1 MVCKTN
7 NKNYYIVNFIAH
19 VVTCYE
25 TIWQKVL
32 LQFTSCVN
40 WSEYYSNPSAPPLRE
55 TIDVWGRARR
65 PPVLAPVQA
74 GGGGRPQGEARRR
87 YQSLLRAPPP
97 VQAWVDHQR
106 GVGHQEDGLQAVN
119 MAKFDCVHQI
129 QHQDIDAGRPRGA
142 WAHRRSWLTCMAS
155 SMNKSKAMTR
165 PNANCY
171 EIKQPNNSTCIL
183 VNQKKGETYHV
194 FWIK

>member
-7 NKNYYIVNFIAH
+7 NKNYYINFIAH
-19 VVTCYE
+19 VVVTCYG

-55 TIDVWGRARR
+55 AIDVWGRARR

-97 VQAWVDHQR
+97 VQA
-106 GVGHQEDGLQAVN
+106 E
-119 MAKFDCVHQI
+119 
-129 QHQDIDAGRPRGA
+129 RPRRWTMKHGELNETYPDIEGLE
-142 WAHRRSWLTCMAS
+142 HKRRHEELKWDTSQIEWKQINLTVRTLIFSSC
-155 SMNKSKAMTR
+155 SMNKNK
-165 PNANCY
+165 
-171 EIKQPNNSTCIL
+171 CISPL
-183 VNQKKGETYHV
+183 LSSCHLEKIFRN
-194 FWIK
+194 